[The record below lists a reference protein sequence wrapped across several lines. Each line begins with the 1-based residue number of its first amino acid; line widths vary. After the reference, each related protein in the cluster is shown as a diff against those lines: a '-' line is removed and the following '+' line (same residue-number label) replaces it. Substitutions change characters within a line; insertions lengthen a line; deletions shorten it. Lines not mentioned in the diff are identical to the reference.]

1 MLIPLLFLF
10 ATLSGGVHSW
20 DSQQLEVFDVVE
32 EVKDNFYKFLSV
44 PQVLRAFNR
53 YPRRVSFRFLWFQDA
68 EAQAIKSAYRRLT
81 RELHPDKNS
90 ADNAEEQ
97 FRNLVSI
104 YDVLKDP
111 IKRQYYDEV
120 LVNGLPNWRSAVYY
134 YRKVRRVGLLELFVL
149 LFVLITAFQYVIAW
163 ASYFERKYTLVSL
176 SIVPLTLFPIMF
188 GCRVQTSPCIFK

>member
-1 MLIPLLFLF
+1 MRILLLLLF
-10 ATLSGGVHSW
+10 ATLVAGVHSW

-44 PQVLRAFNR
+44 PQVLHVFN
-53 YPRRVSFRFLWFQDA
+53 PRRMCHLDYFRFQDA
-68 EAQAIKSAYRRLT
+68 DAQAIKSAYRRLS

-111 IKRQYYDEV
+111 TKRQYYDDV

-134 YRKVRRVGLLELFVL
+134 YRKVRRVGLLELVVL

-176 SIVPLTLFPIMF
+176 SKALARSV
-188 GCRVQTSPCIFK
+188 